1 MMMGRDVVSAK
12 LDIIFK
18 KIFSENTDL
27 LLDFVAGLLEIP
39 SGSIKNISLK
49 NTELSPENPDGKFSR
64 LDLNMTL
71 NDTLVNV
78 EIQINPNKNFSDR
91 TMFYWAKLF
100 TSELESGQNYIDLK
114 PAITINILDFVL
126 FPDRK
131 DYHAE
136 VIPVIKD
143 TGEVYSDKFHIH
155 IFELKKLHKNYEAK
169 SRREMWLNFINS
181 DSEEEFDMLKKL
193 DDPVMNKAV
202 RVIIDMSQDTQIRER
217 ARLREKAL
225 HDEAFYIEGARA
237 EGRAEGIEEGM
248 AKGIEKGKAEGIEE
262 GKVKGREEGRAEG
275 IEEGKVK
282 GREEGRAE
290 GIEEGIARGI
300 EKGIAETL
308 AEVMQDLKRYGMSD
322 EEIEKILGKK

>member
-1 MMMGRDVVSAK
+1 MGRDVVSAK

-27 LLDFVAGLLEIP
+27 LLDFVAGLLDIP
-39 SGSIKNISLK
+39 SDSIKNLSLK

-78 EIQINPNKNFSDR
+78 EIQINPNRNFSDR

-114 PAITINILDFVL
+114 TAITINILDFVL
-126 FPDRK
+126 FPNRK

-155 IFELKKLHKNYEAK
+155 IFELKKLHRNYEAK

-202 RVIIDMSQDTQIRER
+202 RVIIDMSRDTQIREK

-225 HDEAFYIEGARA
+225 HDEAFYMEGAKAEGIEIGIEKGRA
-237 EGRAEGIEEGM
+237 EGRAEGRVE
-248 AKGIEKGKAEGIEE
+248 
-262 GKVKGREEGRAEG
+262 GREEGISIGE
-275 IEEGKVK
+275 
-282 GREEGRAE
+282 
-290 GIEEGIARGI
+290 ARMI
-300 EKGIAETL
+300 NK
-308 AEVMQDLKRYGMSD
+308 MRSFGMSD
-322 EEIEKILGKK
+322 EEIERVLKQ